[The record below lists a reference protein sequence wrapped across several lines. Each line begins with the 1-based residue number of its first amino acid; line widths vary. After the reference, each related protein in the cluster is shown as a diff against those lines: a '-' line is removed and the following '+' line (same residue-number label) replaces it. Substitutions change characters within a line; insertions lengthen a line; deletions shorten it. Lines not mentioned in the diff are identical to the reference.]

1 MGETKRSFSYP
12 PPEGEPMLETA
23 ITKQLP
29 QPLFLPQRGAL
40 ACFPFFIEV
49 VFSQFRVE
57 RWRVAKKEHK
67 GKLTPITIGG

>member
-40 ACFPFFIEV
+40 VCFFIEV

-57 RWRVAKKEHK
+57 RRRVAKKEHK